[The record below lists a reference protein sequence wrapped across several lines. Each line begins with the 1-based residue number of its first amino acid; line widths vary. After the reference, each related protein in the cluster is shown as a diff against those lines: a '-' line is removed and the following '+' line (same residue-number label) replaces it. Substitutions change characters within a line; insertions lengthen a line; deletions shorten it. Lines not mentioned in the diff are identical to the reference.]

1 MRRDIHDAFTL
12 LDERIQRWI
21 SNEGWSE
28 LRPFQDACIRQVL
41 LGTDDLL
48 VAAPTAAG
56 KTEAVVLPAVSL
68 ALSNFREGIRI
79 LYIVPLKALANDLE
93 RRIDSL
99 SIATGL
105 PVHKWHGDESY
116 AKKKAV
122 RENPAGLL
130 VITPESVEALL
141 MRHPEAVRRMLNGT
155 ELVIVDEVHAYL
167 GTERGAQV
175 QAVMARLDRLAGRKI
190 RRVGLSATVGDLEA
204 TADFL
209 RPASKA
215 TIIRGEPVRNVHVSI
230 FTFIESRKGDQDALD
245 WVLSRS
251 RSNTLVFS
259 NTRSGVEIWTDAMG
273 LAGNRKVFAHHGNL
287 SKDHRSRAEAAL
299 RDGEAGAGAT
309 VVATSTLE
317 LGIDIGEIA
326 HVTQIGPPPSVA
338 ALHQRAGRGSRRSA
352 KALTDIV
359 LVERELSDQ
368 ESILVR
374 IRPLLVQAIAAT
386 DLMYEG
392 WCEPPTGAPLHLS
405 TLVQQVLASV
415 TERCGMFEHEIYP
428 ALCSDGIF
436 ARTKREVL
444 EALVEDLLA
453 ADLLR
458 RDPDNPGLVR
468 LGDEGEKLTNH
479 HTFYAAFATPREFRV
494 VNTALEHLG
503 SLPLREEMKVGHPLL
518 FAGQRWIIRDIQR
531 SSSTIVLEPRSG
543 SEPPVFLGG
552 GILTHTEVRKR
563 MLALYRSTSVPLF
576 LDQAG
581 VELLAE
587 ARRVFSAFE
596 LDRRAIVANGN
607 GSLVFPWVGTRE
619 MSGLAILLGSEGLEV
634 SVGEVAITVFEAS
647 PSETRRALARIA
659 GLPVDTERILD
670 TLPRHNFQKHHRY
683 LRKRLVG
690 MDYLSQR
697 VDLEG
702 ARQAAADCAPESDV
716 PEDLPSAHGDR

>member
-1 MRRDIHDAFTL
+1 MTAEVHSAFGL

-21 SNEGWSE
+21 WSEGWTD
-28 LRPFQDACIRQVL
+28 LRPFQEECIRQVL
-41 LGTDDLL
+41 SCTDDIL

-68 ALSNFREGIRI
+68 ALKNFLDGVRI

-99 SIATGL
+99 SAATGL

-130 VITPESVEALL
+130 VITPESVQALL
-141 MRHPEAVRRMLNGT
+141 MRHPDAVRRMLRGT
-155 ELVIVDEVHAYL
+155 EVVIVDEVHAYL

-175 QAVMARLDRLAGRKI
+175 QSLMARLDRLAGRAI

-204 TADFL
+204 TARFL
-209 RPASKA
+209 RPGGEV
-215 TIIRGEPVRNVHVSI
+215 TIIRGEPVRNVEVKL
-230 FTFIESRKGDQDALD
+230 FTFDLGRDQHQAALD

-259 NTRSGVEIWTDAMG
+259 NTRAGVEIWTDALG

-317 LGIDIGEIA
+317 LGIDIGEID
-326 HVTQIGPPPSVA
+326 HVTQLGPPPSVA

-368 ESILVR
+368 ESIEVR
-374 IRPLLVQAIAAT
+374 IRPHLVQAIAAT
-386 DLMYEG
+386 ELMYEN

-405 TLVQQVLASV
+405 TLVQQILAMV
-415 TERCGMFEHEIYP
+415 TERRGLFEDEIHP
-428 ALCSDGIF
+428 SLCSEGIF
-436 ARTKREVL
+436 ARTTPAIL
-444 EALVEDLLA
+444 QSLVEDLLA

-458 RDPDNPGLVR
+458 RDPDVPGLVR

-479 HTFYAAFATPREFRV
+479 HKFYAAFATPREFRV

-503 SLPLREEMKVGHPLL
+503 SLPLRDEMKVGNPLL
-518 FAGQRWIIRDIQR
+518 FAGQRWIIRDINR
-531 SSSTIVLEPRSG
+531 SSSMIVLEPRSG
-543 SEPPVFLGG
+543 TEPPVFLGG
-552 GILTHTEVRKR
+552 GILTHTEVRRR
-563 MLALYRSTSVPLF
+563 MLEIYKSTNVPAF
-576 LDQAG
+576 LDGTGAR
-581 VELLAE
+581 LLAE
-587 ARRVFSAFE
+587 ARRVFAAFE
-596 LDRRAIVANGN
+596 LDRRHILADGKDTLI
-607 GSLVFPWVGTRE
+607 FPWVGTRE
-619 MSGLAILLGSEGLEV
+619 MTGLAILLGSERLEA
-634 SVGEVAITVFEAS
+634 SAGEVAIAVFETS
-647 PSETRRALARIA
+647 PSETRRALERIVSSA
-659 GLPVDTERILD
+659 VDTEEIAK
-670 TLPRHNFQKHHRY
+670 TLPRQNFEKHHRY
-683 LRKRLVG
+683 LREQLVG
-690 MDYLSQR
+690 LDYLSQR

-702 ARQAAADCAPESDV
+702 ARQAAAEIV
-716 PEDLPSAHGDR
+716 R